1 MGQGQAGHNQ
11 PGVGHAQ
18 AAQGLINEDGRLH
31 KWCKEGKIKKVRE
44 FIDTCKDL
52 SLRLAYR
59 RGVLGYTPL
68 HEAVSNG
75 HTEILQLL
83 LRHDGDV
90 NSRANNGCT
99 LLHLA
104 ASSGH
109 VNCVR
114 VLLDKGADMANTDE
128 YGMTPIQIAEL
139 SSRHGVMKVLKSAG
153 ECISSIVLSTFSYII
168 V

>member
-1 MGQGQAGHNQ
+1 M
-11 PGVGHAQ
+11 V
-18 AAQGLINEDGRLH
+18 
-31 KWCKEGKIKKVRE
+31 
-44 FIDTCKDL
+44 
-52 SLRLAYR
+52 S
-59 RGVLGYTPL
+59 YTPL

-75 HTEILQLL
+75 HTQILQLL

-114 VLLDKGADMANTDE
+114 VLLDKGADMANKDG
-128 YGMTPIQIAEL
+128 YGRTPIQIAEL
-139 SSRHGVMKVLKSAG
+139 NSRHGGVIKVLKSAG
-153 ECISSIVLSTFSYII
+153 ECISTQVLYCPHLHYCLGIKNNEY
-168 V
+168 